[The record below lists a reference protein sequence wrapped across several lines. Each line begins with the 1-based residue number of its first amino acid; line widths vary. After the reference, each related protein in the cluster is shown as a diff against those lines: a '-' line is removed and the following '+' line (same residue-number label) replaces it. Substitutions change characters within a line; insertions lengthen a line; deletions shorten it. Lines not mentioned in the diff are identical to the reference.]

1 MIRNQLEFEVVT
13 RRVRYL
19 EAQLAMV
26 PNDEDE
32 GSLRARARIRVELD
46 EDRRALADYV
56 SGVGALR

>member
-13 RRVRYL
+13 KRTRYL

-32 GSLRARARIRVELD
+32 SSLRARARIRVQLD
-46 EDRRALADYV
+46 ESRRELADYV
-56 SGVGALR
+56 SGAGLFR